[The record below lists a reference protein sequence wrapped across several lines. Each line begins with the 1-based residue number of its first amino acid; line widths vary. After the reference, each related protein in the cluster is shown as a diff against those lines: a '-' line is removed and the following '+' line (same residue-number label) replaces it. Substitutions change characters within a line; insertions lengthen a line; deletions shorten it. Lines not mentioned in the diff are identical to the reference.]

1 MSNGGRN
8 QRRIDP
14 VSGSWPLVLLDLV
27 VVVTLVSL
35 AKAVSDRIG
44 SPTTRWAAFVVLTA
58 LLLLV
63 LVAVPLRVMLQR
75 QRRGMRRATQLAREQ
90 AVTDP
95 LTGLLNRRSL
105 DEVVHSLLRDRV
117 PFSVSICDLDDF
129 QDLNDTED
137 RNDTDGGDDS
147 LRVFADTLRHVVRK
161 GDFVARLGGEQFVVV
176 LPESV
181 KRHGLEVLER
191 ARVHL
196 RIRLAIDPVPA
207 FTFSAGVADTGEM
220 KGWAQLLRL
229 ADQRLLA
236 AKRAGRDHVLEPT
249 AQEVE

>member
-1 MSNGGRN
+1 M
-8 QRRIDP
+8 I
-14 VSGSWPLVLLDLV
+14 LLDLV
-27 VVVTLVSL
+27 VVVALVSL

-44 SPTTRWAAFVVLTA
+44 SPKIRWAAFVVLTA
-58 LLLLV
+58 LLLIV
-63 LVAVPLRVMLQR
+63 LVAAPLRFMLQR
-75 QRRGMRRATQLAREQ
+75 RRRRMRRVTQFAREQ

-129 QDLNDTED
+129 GNLDDAEDLNDTERHD
-137 RNDTDGGDDS
+137 VSDDS
-147 LRVFADTLRHVVRK
+147 LRVFANTLRHVVRK
-161 GDFVARLGGEQFVVV
+161 GDFVARLAGEQFVVV

-181 KRHGLEVLER
+181 KRNGLEVLER
-191 ARVHL
+191 ARLHL
-196 RIRLAIDPVPA
+196 RLRLAIDPVPA

-229 ADQRLLA
+229 ADQRLLS
-236 AKRAGRDHVLEPT
+236 AKRAGRDRVLET
-249 AQEVE
+249 TEQEVA

>member
-1 MSNGGRN
+1 M
-8 QRRIDP
+8 
-14 VSGSWPLVLLDLV
+14 VLLNLV
-27 VVVTLVSL
+27 VIVTLVSL

-129 QDLNDTED
+129 ENL
-137 RNDTDGGDDS
+137 NDTDGHDVGDDS

-196 RIRLAIDPVPA
+196 RIRLAIDPVTA

-236 AKRAGRDHVLEPT
+236 AKRAGRDRVLEPT
-249 AQEVE
+249 AQEVA

>member
-1 MSNGGRN
+1 M
-8 QRRIDP
+8 
-14 VSGSWPLVLLDLV
+14 VLLDLV

-44 SPTTRWAAFVVLTA
+44 SPTTRWAAFVVLAA

-75 QRRGMRRATQLAREQ
+75 QRRGMRRATQLAREE

-129 QDLNDTED
+129 EDLNDTD
-137 RNDTDGGDDS
+137 VGDDS

>member
-1 MSNGGRN
+1 M
-8 QRRIDP
+8 
-14 VSGSWPLVLLDLV
+14 VLLDLV

-44 SPTTRWAAFVVLTA
+44 SPTTRWAAFVVLAA

-129 QDLNDTED
+129 EDLNDTD
-137 RNDTDGGDDS
+137 VGDDS

>member
-1 MSNGGRN
+1 M
-8 QRRIDP
+8 
-14 VSGSWPLVLLDLV
+14 VL
-27 VVVTLVSL
+27 
-35 AKAVSDRIG
+35 A
-44 SPTTRWAAFVVLTA
+44 
-58 LLLLV
+58 
-63 LVAVPLRVMLQR
+63 PLRVMLQR
-75 QRRGMRRATQLAREQ
+75 QRQRRMRRATQLAREQ

-129 QDLNDTED
+129 EDLNDI
-137 RNDTDGGDDS
+137 DGHDIGDES
-147 LRVFADTLRHVVRK
+147 LRVFADTLRQVVRK
-161 GDFVARLGGEQFVVV
+161 GDFVAWLGGEQFVVI

-181 KRHGLEVLER
+181 KGNGLEALER
-191 ARVHL
+191 ARLHL
-196 RIRLAIDPVPA
+196 RIRFAIDPVPA

-236 AKRAGRDHVLEPT
+236 AKRVGRDRVLAAT
-249 AQEVE
+249 AQEVA

>member
-1 MSNGGRN
+1 M
-8 QRRIDP
+8 I
-14 VSGSWPLVLLDLV
+14 LLDLV
-27 VVVTLVSL
+27 VVVALVSL

-44 SPTTRWAAFVVLTA
+44 SPKIRWAAFVVLTA
-58 LLLLV
+58 LLLIV
-63 LVAVPLRVMLQR
+63 LVAAPLRFMLQR
-75 QRRGMRRATQLAREQ
+75 RRRRMRRVTQLAREQ

-129 QDLNDTED
+129 GNLDDAHDLNDTQDLNDAERHD
-137 RNDTDGGDDS
+137 VSDDS
-147 LRVFADTLRHVVRK
+147 LRVFANTLRHVVRK
-161 GDFVARLGGEQFVVV
+161 GDFVARLAGEQFVVV

-181 KRHGLEVLER
+181 KRNGLEVLER
-191 ARVHL
+191 ARLHL
-196 RIRLAIDPVPA
+196 RLRLAIDPVPA

-229 ADQRLLA
+229 ADQRLLS
-236 AKRAGRDHVLEPT
+236 AKRAGRDRVLET
-249 AQEVE
+249 TEQEVA

>member
-1 MSNGGRN
+1 M
-8 QRRIDP
+8 
-14 VSGSWPLVLLDLV
+14 VLLDLV
-27 VVVTLVSL
+27 VVVALVSL

-44 SPTTRWAAFVVLTA
+44 SRNIRWAAFVVLTA

-63 LVAVPLRVMLQR
+63 LVAAPMRVMLQR
-75 QRRGMRRATQLAREQ
+75 QRRRMRRATQLAREQ

-105 DEVVHSLLRDRV
+105 DDVVHSLLRDRV
-117 PFSVSICDLDDF
+117 PFSVSVCDLDD
-129 QDLNDTED
+129 QDLNAIEG
-137 RNDTDGGDDS
+137 NDIGDDA
-147 LRVFADTLRHVVRK
+147 LRVFADSLRHVVRK
-161 GDFVARLGGEQFVVV
+161 GDFVARLGGEQFVVI

-181 KRHGLEVLER
+181 KRNGLEVLER
-191 ARVHL
+191 VRLHL
-196 RIRLAIDPVPA
+196 SIRLAIDAVPA

-236 AKRAGRDHVLEPT
+236 AKRAGRDRVRETT
-249 AQEVE
+249 AKEVA